1 MNSSL
6 NGMSKAPSLTIKK
19 SGIGRKLN
27 QITGSWGQGGMA
39 GRGGGVVPEESG
51 RHGNRAGHS
60 LSRKSELAGSE
71 LSMWEDSSL

>member
-1 MNSSL
+1 MESTIFDIT
-6 NGMSKAPSLTIKK
+6 TIKK
-19 SGIGRKLN
+19 TGRGRKLN
-27 QITGSWGQGGMA
+27 QITGSGRQGGR
-39 GRGGGVVPEESG
+39 GRGEGGGSRRRG